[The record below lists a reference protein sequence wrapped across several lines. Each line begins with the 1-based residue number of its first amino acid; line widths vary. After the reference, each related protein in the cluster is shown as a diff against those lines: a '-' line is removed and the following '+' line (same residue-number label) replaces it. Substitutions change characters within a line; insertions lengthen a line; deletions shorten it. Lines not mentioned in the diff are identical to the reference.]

1 MVAGWSRE
9 WAGGCKVMSGPGH
22 LELLLSLTSYRDH
35 PGHKQIF
42 CIVFMFP
49 YWYPTRLH
57 TKLNET
63 ANDNEIFFFASIFN
77 SDKLLH
83 NDCINKKEEISSTSG
98 GREWGMDWA
107 FGQTRSGQI
116 LSDFGSVLPPV
127 FKFSLAVAHLNTS
140 QQRPL
145 AWSWPW
151 HMIIFDEFSG

>member
-1 MVAGWSRE
+1 MRPDSPGLMVAGWSRE
-9 WAGGCKVMSGPGH
+9 WAGVVRLCQA
-22 LELLLSLTSYRDH
+22 LDIWNCYFLSQVIVITLVTSKCFALSSCFLTD
-35 PGHKQIF
+35 
-42 CIVFMFP
+42 
-49 YWYPTRLH
+49 PTRLH
-57 TKLNET
+57 TKLNEI

-83 NDCINKKEEISSTSG
+83 KDGINKKEEISSTRG
-98 GREWGMDWA
+98 GREFGMDWA

-145 AWSWPW
+145 AWSWP
-151 HMIIFDEFSG
+151 

>member
-1 MVAGWSRE
+1 MLRVTIAVSHDSHRGWSLD
-9 WAGGCKVMSGPGH
+9 GH
-22 LELLLSLTSYRDH
+22 GNGQEVVRLCQALDIWNCYSLSQVIVITLVTSKCFALSSCFLT
-35 PGHKQIF
+35 
-42 CIVFMFP
+42 
-49 YWYPTRLH
+49 
-57 TKLNET
+57 
-63 ANDNEIFFFASIFN
+63 FFASIFN
-77 SDKLLH
+77 SDKLFH
-83 NDCINKKEEISSTSG
+83 KDGINKNEEISSTSG